1 MNNNNNKYDD
11 NDVDDD
17 NDDDDQDDD
26 DDDKDDD
33 DDDDQK
39 KLTELLSTY
48 NTDTSS
54 QTMRDKQRNYKAIK
68 TSAKEIN
75 NTYTLQKI

>member
-11 NDVDDD
+11 DDDDD
-17 NDDDDQDDD
+17 NDDDD
-26 DDDKDDD
+26 DKK
-33 DDDDQK
+33 K

-54 QTMRDKQRNYKAIK
+54 QTMRNKQRNDKAIK